1 MPELARLALLVIL
14 LAVFWNL
21 ARGTLRPWLRAKF
34 LGEGVSGSSRLSRA
48 GVGKSMPRAGVGSR
62 EPEHRDSPLDR
73 RGRMTV

>member
-34 LGEGVSGSSRLSRA
+34 LGEAPARPTSTSSGR
-48 GVGKSMPRAGVGSR
+48 VV
-62 EPEHRDSPLDR
+62 
-73 RGRMTV
+73 